1 MALKQTNLAQNRPVF
16 KIAAL
21 CLFTLSPASWG
32 HTCWETVVLLSLSE
46 KTSMSHDIWAGPN
59 SSRKGDL
66 CCSEGSMAHTQAVM
80 DSPFHTHHQK
90 VLGCLP
96 PLQRDCSVL
105 EDSIIPFLFY
115 FTSVTM
121 LTFGIIH
128 TGFPNKRSSLEML
141 SPSCSLW
148 LNLANIEDS
157 SCSEWHRRMTNLQT
171 TGYSCLGACEL
182 SGQDGVA
189 SPNPVQCGVCQ

>member
-1 MALKQTNLAQNRPVF
+1 MLIDCSSA
-16 KIAAL
+16 
-21 CLFTLSPASWG
+21 
-32 HTCWETVVLLSLSE
+32 LSLSE

-80 DSPFHTHHQK
+80 DSPLHTQHQK

-96 PLQRDCSVL
+96 PLQSDCSVL
-105 EDSIIPFLFY
+105 EDSIVPFLFY
-115 FTSVTM
+115 FTSFTM

-148 LNLANIEDS
+148 LNLANI
-157 SCSEWHRRMTNLQT
+157 RRQFMLWVTWKNDKSAD
-171 TGYSCLGACEL
+171 YRIFL
-182 SGQDGVA
+182 SGSLWTQWTGWC
-189 SPNPVQCGVCQ
+189 SLSQSSIQCGVCQ